1 MASSL
6 TNATFKNFELSNIK
20 QLELTICDTYESLLD
35 IEANILSPF
44 KMLKILDLSKSA
56 FSLKHSLKLWHYYI
70 DQSTIRLD
78 LLNNRWRCRNSYTRI
93 GHSLYR
99 DLHSD
104 VTLTNC
110 EVV

>member
-1 MASSL
+1 M
-6 TNATFKNFELSNIK
+6 K
-20 QLELTICDTYESLLD
+20 LLL
-35 IEANILSPF
+35 IALGFYILSQ
-44 KMLKILDLSKSA
+44 KRN
-56 FSLKHSLKLWHYYI
+56 YYI
-70 DQSTIRLD
+70 DQSTILLD